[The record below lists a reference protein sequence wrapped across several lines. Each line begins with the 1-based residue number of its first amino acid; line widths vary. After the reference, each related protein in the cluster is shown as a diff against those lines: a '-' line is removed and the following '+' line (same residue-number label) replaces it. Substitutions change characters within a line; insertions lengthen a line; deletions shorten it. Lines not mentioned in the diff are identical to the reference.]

1 MIEFDPHREV
11 LSGPAGELPVA
22 ADDQVTRKLAMLL
35 EGHCNGLG
43 ATAAAR
49 KYGYSKQRYY
59 QLLKAYRQ
67 GGGAALESAKRGPK
81 TNYRRT
87 PQLVQLVVRQRFLD
101 PDASAAAD
109 LPKADSGGLEDLQ
122 TQRRTRRC
130 RVRPTK
136 KNSTPSGRW
145 LSRSKSARS
154 ARRWSDAASRPTR
167 SASSAACVSCWRR
180 KSRARWSASG
190 CCWPSIFGSARGTC
204 CAASAA
210 ASRRASSL
218 GWRCKWSTKPPSES
232 AASGAAGRFPRR
244 VLSWPTDCLL
254 WQAIRPS
261 TSCSSR

>member
-87 PQLVQLVVRQRFLD
+87 PQLVRVAVRQQLSQVLLLGDLAGVVRLVRHLQIRH
-101 PDASAAAD
+101 
-109 LPKADSGGLEDLQ
+109 GG
-122 TQRRTRRC
+122 
-130 RVRPTK
+130 P
-136 KNSTPSGRW
+136 
-145 LSRSKSARS
+145 
-154 ARRWSDAASRPTR
+154 
-167 SASSAACVSCWRR
+167 
-180 KSRARWSASG
+180 
-190 CCWPSIFGSARGTC
+190 
-204 CAASAA
+204 
-210 ASRRASSL
+210 
-218 GWRCKWSTKPPSES
+218 
-232 AASGAAGRFPRR
+232 
-244 VLSWPTDCLL
+244 
-254 WQAIRPS
+254 
-261 TSCSSR
+261 

>member
-101 PDASAAAD
+101 PDASAAVISQKLTQAGW
-109 LPKADSGGLEDLQ
+109 KISKRSVERVVAEFGLQKKLHAFRPLAEPQ
-122 TQRRTRRC
+122 QVGTQRTALVRRSEPADPLSVE
-130 RVRPTK
+130 RGVRELLAQK
-136 KNSTPSGRW
+136 VSGTMVGVW
-145 LSRSKSARS
+145 LLLAEHLRL
-154 ARRWSDAASRPTR
+154 
-167 SASSAACVSCWRR
+167 
-180 KSRARWSASG
+180 
-190 CCWPSIFGSARGTC
+190 GTWDLLC
-204 CAASAA
+204 GFSA
-210 ASRRASSL
+210 ASRRASNL
-218 GWRCKWSTKPPSES
+218 AWRCKWSTKPPSES

-254 WQAIRPS
+254 WRAIRPS

>member
-1 MIEFDPHREV
+1 MVAETFRLTRPVDASMPAQSLFTGIAPLGRLFFPRLGTAIVYLPFGPASCYRRLQEVPPMIEFDPHREV

-101 PDASAAAD
+101 PDASAAVISQKLTQAGWKISKRSVERVVAEFGLQKQTPR
-109 LPKADSGGLEDLQ
+109 LP
-122 TQRRTRRC
+122 
-130 RVRPTK
+130 
-136 KNSTPSGRW
+136 
-145 LSRSKSARS
+145 
-154 ARRWSDAASRPTR
+154 
-167 SASSAACVSCWRR
+167 
-180 KSRARWSASG
+180 
-190 CCWPSIFGSARGTC
+190 
-204 CAASAA
+204 
-210 ASRRASSL
+210 
-218 GWRCKWSTKPPSES
+218 
-232 AASGAAGRFPRR
+232 AAG
-244 VLSWPTDCLL
+244 
-254 WQAIRPS
+254 
-261 TSCSSR
+261 